1 MAEHPLNRHLFVAD
15 NINLLQRLDN
25 ESIDLICID
34 PPFAKNQT
42 FIGNLRPPLSE
53 EERQKE
59 RETLAGWD
67 IYNERDATMA
77 GIDWPDSGNTSR
89 FRDIWR
95 WESDVHEEWVTRIE
109 GDYPALAD
117 VINATR
123 SAHSEA
129 MAAYLTYMAIRII
142 EMHRV
147 LKPTGSVYI
156 HCDHTANSY
165 LRYVMDAIFGES
177 NFLNAITWRRTYAHN
192 DPRRY
197 GRISDTILI
206 YTKSGEYTWNTQYVD
221 YSEEYIRDY
230 YRYEDKRG
238 KFQAITL
245 TGPRTSRGQSGGR
258 WRGYSPTDSD
268 RDEVRG

>member
-95 WESDVHEEWVTRIE
+95 WESDAE
-109 GDYPALAD
+109 
-117 VINATR
+117 
-123 SAHSEA
+123 AHHEA
-129 MAAYLTYMAIRII
+129 MQ
-142 EMHRV
+142 
-147 LKPTGSVYI
+147 
-156 HCDHTANSY
+156 
-165 LRYVMDAIFGES
+165 IFGR
-177 NFLNAITWRRTYAHN
+177 AYAERCPLVRQ
-192 DPRRY
+192 DGAVR
-197 GRISDTILI
+197 
-206 YTKSGEYTWNTQYVD
+206 
-221 YSEEYIRDY
+221 
-230 YRYEDKRG
+230 
-238 KFQAITL
+238 QAHHERPK
-245 TGPRTSRGQSGGR
+245 G
-258 WRGYSPTDSD
+258 
-268 RDEVRG
+268 